1 LSGAFR
7 HLLRN
12 VGLCVEVPTIRTSTE
27 SIVKSRKQAAIE
39 LARTLK
45 IVRARDFDA
54 RGIPRTYL
62 RRMCGEGVLVRIGR
76 GLYQVADARPSA
88 NQSLAEC
95 SKRVPHGVICLL
107 SALRFHELTTQ
118 SPSEVWIA
126 IGPKARAPVPAS
138 PRIRIVRASG
148 AAFTAGI
155 RRHEIA
161 GVSVP
166 VYVPAKTVADCFKY
180 RRRVGLDVAIEALR
194 DCRKRRKATADE
206 LWRYAKICRVANV
219 MRPYI
224 ESLS

>member
-1 LSGAFR
+1 
-7 HLLRN
+7 
-12 VGLCVEVPTIRTSTE
+12 
-27 SIVKSRKQAAIE
+27 VKTKKQAAID
-39 LARTLK
+39 LARALK
-45 IVRARDFDA
+45 IMRARDLGA

-62 RRMCGEGVLVRIGR
+62 KRLSGEGVLVRIGR
-76 GLYQVADARPSA
+76 GLYQFADARPSA

-126 IGPKARAPVPAS
+126 IGPKARAPAPAS

-148 AAFTAGI
+148 AALTAGI

-166 VYVPAKTVADCFKY
+166 IYVPAKTVADCFKY
-180 RRRVGLDVAIEALR
+180 RSRIGLDVAIEALR
-194 DCRKRRKATADE
+194 DARKRRKATADD

-224 ESLS
+224 EALA